1 MEDLWPTATSK
12 SHLKGFSAEFSA
24 KAVGEFPAEHMA
36 GIEIHDRCKAVL
48 RIPMGT
54 EKPSTRNRTA
64 GKPWSL
70 RLHHR
75 HGAEPAGLEPARPEV
90 DTLSRDQAG
99 LFYGATAA
107 AIEDHDP
114 LGIGS
119 IVASGIDVHI
129 RRRISQQGVEDAI
142 SRKARDT
149 TEAARPTQGVKDA
162 PPRRTARSLP
172 PGAGRGGRVLAVAMG
187 TDRT

>member
-1 MEDLWPTATSK
+1 MLFRSSGL
-12 SHLKGFSAEFSA
+12 SHAHQ
-24 KAVGEFPAEHMA
+24 KASRGTPRSRHNQQA
-36 GIEIHDRCKAVL
+36 GDSHH
-48 RIPMGT
+48 
-54 EKPSTRNRTA
+54 RNRA
-64 GKPWSL
+64 Q
-70 RLHHR
+70 
-75 HGAEPAGLEPARPEV
+75 PAGLEPARPEV

-129 RRRISQQGVEDAI
+129 RRRISQQEVEDAI

-149 TEAARPTQGVKDA
+149 TETARPTQGVKDA
-162 PPRRTARSLP
+162 PPRRPARSLP